1 MRIAC
6 NIRAEQLQLPGN
18 ANRCK
23 FMNSHRITR
32 IMRIVTALQSG
43 RRFTVDD
50 LAKMFGLNR
59 RTIFRYLKELAAVGI
74 SCRYDTKNTTYVIDG
89 GCLLTPPDLTLQEA
103 LGLLIVLRKAAN
115 HIYLPFND
123 SALSAALK
131 IESSLP
137 SKTKQ
142 FCNAVLQ
149 NIYVKTRPQARK
161 GGLDKKFAIIQQ
173 AILKGRWVNIHYFLP
188 LERRN
193 IHTDMAPYLMMHND
207 DKWYVLGLS
216 SFHKGVSTLRIGQIR
231 ELRMLDKC
239 FVEERKFD
247 LHQYL
252 GKAWSMTPEGRLHLV
267 KLRFTAEAA
276 YDVASVR
283 WHDTQTVTQNDDGS
297 ATVEFRVD
305 GLNEITSWI
314 LGYGDRVEVIAPSS
328 IRKRIAQ
335 IARNMLR
342 INSDG

>member
-1 MRIAC
+1 
-6 NIRAEQLQLPGN
+6 
-18 ANRCK
+18 
-23 FMNSHRITR
+23 
-32 IMRIVTALQSG
+32 
-43 RRFTVDD
+43 
-50 LAKMFGLNR
+50 
-59 RTIFRYLKELAAVGI
+59 
-74 SCRYDTKNTTYVIDG
+74 
-89 GCLLTPPDLTLQEA
+89 
-103 LGLLIVLRKAAN
+103 VLRKAAN

-149 NIYVKTRPQARK
+149 NIHVKTRPQARK

-173 AILKGRWVNIHYFLP
+173 AILKGRWVNMRYFLP

-193 IHTDMAPYLMMHND
+193 IHTDMAPYLIMHND
-207 DKWYVLGLS
+207 DKWHVLGLS

-239 FVEERKFD
+239 FVAERKFD

-305 GLNEITSWI
+305 GLNEIVSWI

-335 IARNMLR
+335 IARNMLTV
-342 INSDG
+342 NSDAQKVIGIAEVKPNHSRSPVR